1 MTSIKSLRAF
11 VFIME
16 QGSLTGAADK
26 LNLSQPAVSRL
37 LQQLELD
44 FGRPLFFRDSK
55 TLTPSK
61 EAKLLFPEAQRIL
74 RSYDE
79 VPKIF
84 ETLKAAEAPPFKV
97 LCHPRCVPGL
107 VAPALA
113 RLHVIFPDLRID
125 LDIFNRLELGR
136 RIIRDRFDV
145 GIFTIPMQVDIAEIK
160 YKRSSRF
167 DVVLDRSHPLAD
179 RAVLHSNDLK
189 GESFIAQTAG
199 LISRQLIEDALA
211 KAGADL
217 PIVHEVTTSQAALNL
232 VKHGVG
238 FTIADRLSVG
248 PEFASDLAIIPFE
261 PRAEIE
267 YAFCFA
273 KDARRHE
280 MRDIFLV
287 LLDDIIHEIYG

>member
-1 MTSIKSLRAF
+1 MASIKSLRAF

-26 LNLSQPAVSRL
+26 LHLSQPAVSRL
-37 LQQLELD
+37 LQQLEQD

-55 TLTPSK
+55 TLTPSR
-61 EAKLLFPEAQRIL
+61 EAKLLYPEAQRIL
-74 RSYDE
+74 KSYDE
-79 VPKIF
+79 MPKIF
-84 ETLKAAEAPPFKV
+84 ETLKTNEAPPFKV

-113 RLHVIFPDLRID
+113 RLSHIFSDLRID

-145 GIFTIPMQVDIAEIK
+145 GIFTLPTQVDIAEMK
-160 YKRSSRF
+160 YTRSSRF
-167 DVVLDRSHPLAD
+167 NVVLEKSHPLGTRDFLTPAD
-179 RAVLHSNDLK
+179 LRDEQYIS
-189 GESFIAQTAG
+189 QTVG

-211 KAGADL
+211 ASGTEL

-232 VKHGVG
+232 VKQNVG
-238 FTIADRLSVG
+238 FTIVDRLSIG
-248 PEFASDLAIIPFE
+248 PEFADELAIIPFE
-261 PRAEIE
+261 PAAEIE

-280 MRDIFLV
+280 MRDTFLV
-287 LLDDIIHEIYG
+287 LLDDIISEM

>member
-1 MTSIKSLRAF
+1 MASIKSLRAF

-16 QGSLTGAADK
+16 QGSLTGAATK

-37 LQQLELD
+37 LQQLEQD

-55 TLTPSK
+55 TLTPSR
-61 EAKLLFPEAQRIL
+61 EAKMLYPEAQRIL
-74 RSYDE
+74 KSYDE

-84 ETLKAAEAPPFKV
+84 ETLRTHEAPPFKV

-113 RLHVIFPDLRID
+113 RLCYVFPDVRID
-125 LDIFNRLELGR
+125 LDIFNRFELGR

-145 GIFTIPMQVDIAEIK
+145 GIFTIPMKVDIAEIK
-160 YKRSSRF
+160 YTRRSRF
-167 DVVLDRSHPLAD
+167 NVVLDRSHRLAGRSALGPD
-179 RAVLHSNDLK
+179 DLI
-189 GESFIAQTAG
+189 GESYISQTVG
-199 LISRQLIEDALA
+199 LISRQLIEDALSSL
-211 KAGADL
+211 GQDL

-232 VKHGVG
+232 VKSGVG
-238 FTIADRLSVG
+238 YTVVDRLSVG
-248 PEFASDLAIIPFE
+248 PEFAEDLVMIPFE
-261 PRAEIE
+261 PMTEIE

-280 MRDIFLV
+280 VRDHFLV
-287 LLDDIIHEIYG
+287 LLDDIISEM